1 MTASPLAELQHV
13 LWRAVR
19 QPALSAVDEARFLG
33 SPERAR
39 ERLALVRGMYWLR
52 QGLALERS
60 FPRLLE
66 HMGLERFR
74 AVGRRYLALCPST
87 SFDVERVGD
96 ALPRWL
102 RSIDR
107 VVEADIAAIER
118 ASWQSFVA
126 PDEDLWPLEALP
138 ADFPHRTFPLA
149 RHVRLLDVAAEAI
162 AAFPDL
168 PRPAGPTAHVLVHR
182 RGFAVELWLLR
193 TEERRALAA
202 LAEERPM
209 HEACRCLMEA
219 DLNEAEAAG
228 VVARWFSGGLVA
240 REHRGT

>member
-1 MTASPLAELQHV
+1 MTACRLVDAQHA

-19 QPALSAVDEARFLG
+19 AASLSATDAACFLG
-33 SPERAR
+33 PPEVVRH
-39 ERLALVRGMYWLR
+39 RLAVVKNMYWLR

-66 HMGLERFR
+66 HIGLEPFR
-74 AVGRRYLALCPST
+74 GLGKRYLALCPST

-102 RSIDR
+102 RSIGC

-126 PDEDLWPLEALP
+126 PDDDLWPLQTLP

-149 RHVRLLDVAAEAI
+149 RHVRLLDVAANAI
-162 AAFPDL
+162 AAFPGL
-168 PRPAGPTAHVLVHR
+168 PRPPGPTAHVLVHR

-193 TEERRALAA
+193 PGERRALAA
-202 LAEERPM
+202 LAEGRPM

-219 DLNEAEAAG
+219 GLSEAEAAG
-228 VVARWFSGGLVA
+228 VVASWFSGGLVA
-240 REHRGT
+240 REHGST